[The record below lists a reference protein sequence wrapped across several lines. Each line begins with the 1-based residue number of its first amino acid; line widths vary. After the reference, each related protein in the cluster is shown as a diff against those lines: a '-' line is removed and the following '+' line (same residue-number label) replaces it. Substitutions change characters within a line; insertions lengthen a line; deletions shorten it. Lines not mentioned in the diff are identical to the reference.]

1 MYQLFLYKA
10 LVKNNHYCRY
20 LTTNGNKVFTIFVQP
35 KIKSI
40 IMENQEVTPKQI
52 MLNYGLMLG
61 FASILISVALYAM
74 GKTYDQHWSVGVFST
89 LITVVVIILG
99 IKKIKEFNSGFLS
112 LSEALKTGLGIALVS
127 GIIFVVYNLI
137 FVTFIEP
144 EYFERML
151 EFQQQKLLETY
162 PNFSDEQLE
171 ASSEMAKKM
180 SGPLI
185 NSAIIIIGS
194 LFLGFVISLI
204 GGLIMKK
211 SDEEVTSI

>member
-1 MYQLFLYKA
+1 
-10 LVKNNHYCRY
+10 
-20 LTTNGNKVFTIFVQP
+20 
-35 KIKSI
+35 
-40 IMENQEVTPKQI
+40 MENQEITPKQI

-74 GKTYDQHWSVGVFST
+74 GKTYDPHWSVGVFST
-89 LITVVVIILG
+89 LITAVVVILG
-99 IKKIKEFNSGFLS
+99 IKKIKEFNGGFLS
-112 LSEALKTGLGIALVS
+112 LSEALKTGLGIALIS
-127 GIIFVVYNLI
+127 GLIFVVYNLI

-144 EYFERML
+144 EYFARMM
-151 EFQQQKLLETY
+151 EVQQQKLIETY

-171 ASSEMAKKM
+171 ASLEMAKKM
-180 SGPLI
+180 SGPMI

-211 SDEEVTSI
+211 SDEEITSI